1 MWGSLDREM
10 KSLAEIYLYNTY
22 DIILW
27 EEPYLFMIM
36 NTMIIFCIIVSWSKL
51 NNAVGIHSYLRIC
64 TYLILTTCL
73 NLQGNLDTMK
83 IDYIKKYQDPEI
95 ASYDFFHD
103 KLFKKSTKHKIV
115 VLGFHNMKTEA

>member
-95 ASYDFFHD
+95 ASYDFFPWQT
-103 KLFKKSTKHKIV
+103 F
-115 VLGFHNMKTEA
+115 